1 MKKYL
6 IITLALA
13 VALTS
18 CSAPKQVAYF
28 QDVSGKNVLIT
39 DINSRQPLKVQPGE
53 KLMIVVHS
61 SVPELAAT
69 FNLPVV
75 GYRLGT
81 GTTNQNYNSTNATMS
96 YTVSPDGT
104 IDFPVLGIIK
114 VEGMTRSE
122 VAKHIKSRLVSE
134 NHCTDAVVNVELTNA
149 YVNVMGEV
157 NKPGRYELTQDNV
170 TVLDI
175 LSQASDLN
183 LLGLRKNVMVTRNT
197 DKGVHVYKLDMTNMH
212 KLLSSPA
219 YMLQQGDM
227 IYVEPNAFRKR
238 QTTVNGNN
246 ALTTSFWISLASLA
260 ASILSTISV
269 VTR

>member
-1 MKKYL
+1 M
-6 IITLALA
+6 
-13 VALTS
+13 
-18 CSAPKQVAYF
+18 
-28 QDVSGKNVLIT
+28 
-39 DINSRQPLKVQPGE
+39 
-53 KLMIVVHS
+53 
-61 SVPELAAT
+61 
-69 FNLPVV
+69 
-75 GYRLGT
+75 
-81 GTTNQNYNSTNATMS
+81 
-96 YTVSPDGT
+96 
-104 IDFPVLGIIK
+104 
-114 VEGMTRSE
+114 
-122 VAKHIKSRLVSE
+122 SE